1 MELLQPTGGVTA
13 LKGNVH
19 WQQGAKEKHEVTPQ
33 IANLTQ
39 GFFRK
44 DMRKL
49 CLLQHEAAKA

>member
-39 GFFRK
+39 ELYLKR
-44 DMRKL
+44 
-49 CLLQHEAAKA
+49 HEKAVSAPE